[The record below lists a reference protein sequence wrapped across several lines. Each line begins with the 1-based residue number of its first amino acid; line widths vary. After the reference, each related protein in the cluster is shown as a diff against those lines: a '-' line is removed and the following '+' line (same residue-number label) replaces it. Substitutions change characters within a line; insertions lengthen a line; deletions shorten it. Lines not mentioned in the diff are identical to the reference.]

1 MATETPKLRG
11 RRLSP
16 EITPPENRPASLV
29 LARALKRYR
38 SRLERKLL
46 AMRGDLT
53 EAEQAPDFRRFGQAL
68 LAYLRQ
74 VPGRASSVTL
84 PDPADQ
90 AKTLEIEL
98 DPNL

>member
-1 MATETPKLRG
+1 MVLGTPKLRG
-11 RRLSP
+11 RKLSP
-16 EITPPENRPASLV
+16 EITPPEDRPAS

-46 AMRGDLT
+46 AVRGDLA
-53 EAEQAPDFRRFGQAL
+53 EAERGPEFRRYGEAL

-74 VPGRASSVTL
+74 VPARASSVTL
-84 PDPADQ
+84 PDPADH